1 MMMMKNIVLVFL
13 FFLVILVSA
22 QTPLVIMHTNDTHSQ
37 LEPYGADEGYD
48 SGLGGIVRRE
58 AIIRTIRQTEPNVLV
73 FEAGD
78 FVQGTPFF
86 NLFKG
91 EAEIELM
98 NFLGL
103 DAVTLGNHEF
113 DNGIDALAVILKK
126 ANFPIVCTNYDVSS
140 SVLKDLVKPW
150 IVLKRGGL
158 RVGVVSANI
167 DLKGKS
173 MTSNYEGLVYQDPL
187 TTVDARAGWLKK
199 NKKCDVVICLSHLG
213 LEYEDGKT
221 DDVTLAVKSRNI
233 DVIIGGHT
241 HSFLKEPILKQN
253 LNGDSVLISQ
263 MGKGGVYIGR
273 LDLLFE
279 LK

>member
-1 MMMMKNIVLVFL
+1 MKMKNSVLVIL
-13 FFLVILVSA
+13 FFLVFLASA
-22 QTPLVIMHTNDTHSQ
+22 QTPLVILSTNDTHSQ
-37 LEPYGADEGYD
+37 LEPFGAGEGND

-58 AIIRTIRQTEPNVLV
+58 AIIRGIRHTEPNVLV

-78 FVQGTPFF
+78 FVQGTPYF

-91 EAEIELM
+91 DAEMELM
-98 NFLGL
+98 NLLGL

-113 DNGIDALAVILKK
+113 DNGIEALAVMLKK
-126 ANFPIVCTNYDVSS
+126 ADFPIVCTNYDLSS
-140 SVLKDLVKPW
+140 TALRDLVKPW
-150 IVLKRGGL
+150 LVLKRGGL
-158 RVGVVSANI
+158 RIGVVGANI

-173 MTSNYEGLVYQDPL
+173 MTSNYEGLVYLDPL

-199 NKKCDVVICLSHLG
+199 NKKCDIVVCLSHLG
-213 LEYEDGKT
+213 LEYKDGKP
-221 DDVTLAVKSRNI
+221 DDVTLAAKSRNI

-241 HSFLKEPILKQN
+241 HFYLKEPILKQN
-253 LNGDSVLISQ
+253 LNGDSVIISQ
-263 MGKGGVYIGR
+263 MGKGGVYLGR